1 MEGRTRDQR
10 KQQEELARR
19 VAAMKRVTMFAPLND
34 PEREDLAQRLSV
46 APFRRGEII
55 SRQGNES
62 HYLYVLSKGDAEVS
76 VICPDGQR
84 RHVGDLHACDV
95 FGEMGLMVGQPRS
108 TTVTATTDVVCYRLD
123 KESFADTLRRRPEI
137 AEAMSG
143 LLARRK
149 LELDAI
155 IAGLHADA
163 LQHHAEHTQGDL
175 LLRIRKFFTLQ

>member
-62 HYLYVLSKGDAEVS
+62 HYLYVLSKG
-76 VICPDGQR
+76 
-84 RHVGDLHACDV
+84 
-95 FGEMGLMVGQPRS
+95 
-108 TTVTATTDVVCYRLD
+108 
-123 KESFADTLRRRPEI
+123 
-137 AEAMSG
+137 
-143 LLARRK
+143 
-149 LELDAI
+149 
-155 IAGLHADA
+155 
-163 LQHHAEHTQGDL
+163 
-175 LLRIRKFFTLQ
+175 